1 MWILLILG
9 GLGILIAGGELLVR
23 GASRIAFSFQI
34 SPLVVGLTIVAFGT
48 SAPELLISV
57 VSALDGQT
65 GVAMGN
71 IVGSNICNLT
81 LVLGVTAVFYP
92 IVVSDNSIKIDWL
105 MAMGSA
111 LLLYFFVNED
121 KQVERFEGVI
131 FIVCLIIYTY
141 FLIEMS
147 RKETR
152 EKMSLEQNVDIE
164 EIPNVSGTGVWK
176 EILFVV
182 GGSIGLF
189 IGAFLFVKGVE
200 DLGHKFQ
207 IPEHVL
213 GLTVVALGT
222 SLPELVTSAIAAYK
236 KSTDLAIGNLL
247 GSCIFNI
254 LCILGITSS
263 ILNIP
268 VNEHILETDMLWML
282 GITLLVLPMMISR
295 RKIGRIEGGILLIVY
310 FYYMYNLMKTSSLG
324 SSDTAALLGL

>member
-1 MWILLILG
+1 MWVLKLIG
-9 GLGILIAGGELLVR
+9 GLIILIGGGDLLVR
-23 GASRIAFSFQI
+23 GASRIAFSLQI
-34 SPLVVGLTIVAFGT
+34 SPLVVGLTVVAFGT
-48 SAPELLISV
+48 SAPELLISI
-57 VSALDGQT
+57 VSALDGQS

-92 IVVSDNSIKIDWL
+92 IIVSDNSIKIDWL
-105 MAMGSA
+105 MAMGSS

-152 EKMSLEQNVDIE
+152 EKMSLEQNLDIDD
-164 EIPNVSGTGVWK
+164 IPSVSGSGVWK
-176 EILFVV
+176 EVFFVV
-182 GGSIGLF
+182 AGSVGLF
-189 IGAFLFVKGVE
+189 LGAYVFVGGVE
-200 DLGHKFQ
+200 DLGEKFS

-295 RKIGRIEGGILLIVY
+295 RKIGRIEGGILLFVY
-310 FYYMYNLMKTSSLG
+310 FYYMYNLMTSPAVTG
-324 SSDTAALLGL
+324 NTASLLGN